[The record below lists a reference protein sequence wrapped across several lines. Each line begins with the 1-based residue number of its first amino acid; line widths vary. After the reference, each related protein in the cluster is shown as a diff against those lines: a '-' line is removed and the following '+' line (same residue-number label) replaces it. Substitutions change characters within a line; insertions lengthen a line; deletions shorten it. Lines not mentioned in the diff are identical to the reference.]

1 MSEMSDFEPGVTPEE
16 RTRLA
21 GVAEQLERD
30 RPVPRATFRGDLR
43 RLLLA
48 DNGRS
53 SVAARASRWRV
64 LVAAYSGLG
73 ALLLAVAAIG
83 LAGAGPFG
91 A

>member
-1 MSEMSDFEPGVTPEE
+1 MTEPSDFEPGVPPAE
-16 RTRLA
+16 RVRLA
-21 GVAEQLERD
+21 EVADQLERD
-30 RPVPRATFRGDLR
+30 RPVPRAAFRGDLR
-43 RLLLA
+43 RLLA
-48 DNGRS
+48 DGGRG
-53 SVAARASRWRV
+53 SVVTTASRWRV